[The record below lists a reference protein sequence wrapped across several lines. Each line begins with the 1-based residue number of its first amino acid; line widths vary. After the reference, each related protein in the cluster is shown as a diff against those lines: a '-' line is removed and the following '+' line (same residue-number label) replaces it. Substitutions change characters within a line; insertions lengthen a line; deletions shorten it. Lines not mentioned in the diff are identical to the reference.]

1 MEIGLSTWAYDSLPI
16 EAAVQAIHD
25 HVNNV
30 TQIELWGDTPTHLNP
45 TASPRLHV
53 DILQRLLRTTAI
65 KPHSCHAPFT
75 NLDLSDPRRCK
86 QAVHALLKTIVFC
99 HQLTCSAL
107 TLHISASPGVKTKA
121 ALKQA
126 KECAIDSLVTIISFA
141 RERRVEILL
150 ENLVPRAQHLRL
162 GAKIED
168 LIDIV
173 EALNGLG
180 VGICIDTGHSVLN
193 NHDPSDDIRKAGGWL
208 RSLHINDNN
217 GLEDLHM
224 VPGRGVIRWDQVYHA
239 LHDIRYEGVFMLE
252 IEGRSPIEKTIR
264 AAVDYA
270 TALIQ

>member
-1 MEIGLSTWAYDSLPI
+1 MKIGLSTWVYESVPI

-25 HVNNV
+25 HVNTV
-30 TQIELWGDTPTHLNP
+30 TQIELWGDTPTHLNT
-45 TASPRLHV
+45 TAGSRLHG
-53 DILQRLLRTTAI
+53 DRLQRLLRTTAI
-65 KPHSCHAPFT
+65 TPHSCHAPFT
-75 NLDLSDPRRCK
+75 NIDLADPQRC
-86 QAVHALLKTIVFC
+86 QHAVHALRKTIAFC
-99 HQLTCSAL
+99 HQLNCSAI
-107 TLHISASPGVKTKA
+107 TLHISASPGVKTRA

-126 KECAIDSLVTIISFA
+126 KECAIDSLGTIISVA
-141 RERRVEILL
+141 RERHVEILL

-162 GAKIED
+162 GAEIED

-173 EALNGLG
+173 DALNGQG

-193 NHDPSDDIRKAGGWL
+193 RHDPIEDIHKAGRWL

-224 VPGRGVIRWDQVYHA
+224 VPGSGVIRWSHVYQA

-270 TALIQ
+270 TALAR